1 MKPQKNR
8 RKINVGKAPNEG
20 VLAKKVRLDEIAE
33 RDKKLQLKE
42 LKASRKQ
49 IGERIKFMRESYGIE
64 RTKLS
69 AQLGLAPN
77 LVGQYERG
85 VSSPQPLTLVRI
97 AKKFNTTTDYLL
109 CKTDDPS
116 PTTENELTLDSLLN
130 KVWVYK
136 GVTLTDEEKA
146 KLYSM
151 IETGL
156 SLMNK

>member
-1 MKPQKNR
+1 MKENNNVSAGKLLGG
-8 RKINVGKAPNEG
+8 KIRIDGIK
-20 VLAKKVRLDEIAE
+20 E
-33 RDKKLQLKE
+33 RDRELQLEE
-42 LKASRKQ
+42 LKESRKQ
-49 IGERIKFMRESYGIE
+49 IGERIRIMRERYGME

-69 AQLGLAPN
+69 AQVGLAPN
-77 LVGQYERG
+77 LIGQYERG
-85 VSSPQPLTLVRI
+85 VSSPQPLTLVRL

-116 PTTENELTLDSLLN
+116 PTTENELTLDTLLN

-146 KLYSM
+146 KLYTM

-156 SLMNK
+156 SLMDK